1 MKIFCLAI
9 YFLQLVCSK
18 HFLVE
23 TGDGDTKEVHIETKD
38 MALNYRAK
46 YDFLGS
52 QGAADDYTMTVGFS
66 CLGKKCC
73 GKKKIWSKWQRKCV
87 GTLFG

>member
-23 TGDGDTKEVHIETKD
+23 TEDGDTKEAHRETKD
-38 MALNYRAK
+38 MALNYRGK
-46 YDFLGS
+46 YDFLGI
-52 QGAADDYTMTVGFS
+52 QGAADDYTMGFS

-73 GKKKIWSKWQRKCV
+73 GKNKKWSNWRRKCV

>member
-1 MKIFCLAI
+1 MKIFCLATF
-9 YFLQLVCSK
+9 FLQLVCSK

-23 TGDGDTKEVHIETKD
+23 TGDGDTKEAHRETKD
-38 MALNYRAK
+38 YLGK
-46 YDFLGS
+46 YDFLGI
-52 QGAADDYTMTVGFS
+52 QGAADDYTMGFS

-73 GKKKIWSKWQRKCV
+73 GKNKKWSNWRRKCV